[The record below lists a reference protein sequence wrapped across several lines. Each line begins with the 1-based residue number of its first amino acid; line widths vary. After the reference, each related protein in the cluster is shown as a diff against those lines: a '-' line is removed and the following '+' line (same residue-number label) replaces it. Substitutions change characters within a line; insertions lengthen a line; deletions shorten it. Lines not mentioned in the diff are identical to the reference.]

1 LEIPIREISD
11 NEQNPFVKLV
21 DHILVTKRA
30 SPQTDT
36 STLGREIDK
45 IVYELYGLT
54 DPLPASPKFQKRG
67 IWGRG
72 RSVGLKTV
80 FHAQIAVIPPPF
92 SVVEFRGVERA
103 LV

>member
-1 LEIPIREISD
+1 MRRAYERNNWGNLWTGILRLSNPLLEIPIREISD

-30 SPQTDT
+30 SPQADT

-67 IWGRG
+67 I
-72 RSVGLKTV
+72 
-80 FHAQIAVIPPPF
+80 
-92 SVVEFRGVERA
+92 
-103 LV
+103 